1 MVKITRF
8 LTKHFTAAGRIDPRV
23 GLLLLL
29 ISAVVIAGSAL
40 DGTSDPARM
49 QASLTATPQPASIDA
64 SASPDASAA
73 QLSATPLPPEYIT
86 NRQQTIGLTLA
97 AAALVLIVVIGV
109 LASYIQN
116 PGDI

>member
-1 MVKITRF
+1 MTRF
-8 LTKHFTAAGRIDPRV
+8 LAKHFTAAGRIDPRV

-40 DGTSDPARM
+40 DSASDPGQF
-49 QASLTATPQPASIDA
+49 QAALTATPQ
-64 SASPDASAA
+64 SASNDIGAPPDESDA
-73 QLSATPLPPEYIT
+73 QLSATPLPPEYIN

-116 PGDI
+116 PGDV